1 MARSMV
7 RAAIRTGARMGISL
21 TQGDM
26 VEATGNCLLESV
38 KGNVEDRDI
47 FERKIEETI
56 TSLRESCAD
65 EGEKVIGASPYR
77 IEDYSEEDWARGW
90 HQLKHSGVWDVEYF
104 GDLMIIALAHYIRKN
119 ILLIN
124 TDPASAPVTVVL
136 GDRFGRPLD
145 SEHPVILAYSGTHY
159 EGLLPVTDRDEA
171 MARRII
177 QKYIKGEDLFSGSE
191 EQSPDLIR
199 SRRIF
204 IEKCEPTIDAWD
216 SSQQPQVAAASPPS
230 PSCDVEAGEHGDQGL
245 ESWRRHHPA
254 NTGTFPTQWASSG
267 NLDTISIPIKIV
279 TSQH

>member
-1 MARSMV
+1 MLAEQFLVSNLDLERRRLGSKLS
-7 RAAIRTGARMGISL
+7 RDWERMIGCPTMSP
-21 TQGDM
+21 
-26 VEATGNCLLESV
+26 EPYN
-38 KGNVEDRDI
+38 
-47 FERKIEETI
+47 
-56 TSLRESCAD
+56 
-65 EGEKVIGASPYR
+65 KVIRPTAAAMSGRWA
-77 IEDYSEEDWARGW
+77 ESEEDWARGW

-177 QKYIKGEDLFSGSE
+177 QKYIKEEDLFSGSE
-191 EQSPDLIR
+191 EQSPDLIQ

-204 IEKCEPTIDAWD
+204 IEKCEPTIDSWD
-216 SSQQPQVAAASPPS
+216 SSQQPQVAASSPPS
-230 PSCDVEAGEHGDQGL
+230 PSCDVEAGDHRDQGL

>member
-159 EGLLPVTDRDEA
+159 EGLLPVTDRDEV

-191 EQSPDLIR
+191 EQSPDLIQ

-230 PSCDVEAGEHGDQGL
+230 TSCDVEAGEHGDQGL